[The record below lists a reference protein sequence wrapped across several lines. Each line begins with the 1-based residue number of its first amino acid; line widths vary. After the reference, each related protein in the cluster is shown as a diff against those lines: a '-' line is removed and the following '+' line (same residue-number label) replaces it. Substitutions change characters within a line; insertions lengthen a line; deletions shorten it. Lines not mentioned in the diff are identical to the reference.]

1 MQLKAVTDMSALF
14 ERSPASSPPAAA
26 EKSRIEFLN
35 PEYLETFPDSPFRLY
50 TDVRRDKLLES
61 IQANGILQPLLVW
74 RCDGHPYIL
83 SGGNRA
89 SCARQLGLKTVPCIV
104 QEHLTK
110 AQATMILVDT
120 NFAQRSLFELLPSEK
135 AWAFRMQLEA
145 YQAEH
150 KKLDYSE
157 DIEALKSADKASN
170 DAGLNEGA
178 PGVHPEKK
186 RDAIGD
192 VYSLSGFTI
201 YRYIRLTYLIKE
213 LMGMVDRGEI
223 QLKAGVALSYLPE
236 VIQRS
241 LFHMQRYHKIKLNL
255 ETAMQ
260 LKQEYQSG
268 KLSQVN
274 LEAILNQPKPAKKSG
289 SISIKLPAE
298 IIDRYFPDRRKR
310 KEIAR
315 HLENGLDIYT
325 KASETVSKY
334 QPDIQPPELVD
345 TVLKALEL
353 YYQQKQ

>member
-1 MQLKAVTDMSALF
+1 MQIKPATKEMLLGTTTPQEQMGEYVDI
-14 ERSPASSPPAAA
+14 SP
-26 EKSRIEFLN
+26 EE
-35 PEYLETFPDSPFRLY
+35 LETFPDSPFRLY

-145 YQAEH
+145 YQTEH

-157 DIEALKSADKASN
+157 DIEALKSADKSSN
-170 DAGLNEGA
+170 DAAFENVVTKLQRTSA
-178 PGVHPEKK
+178 
-186 RDAIGD
+186 RDKVAD
-192 VYSLSGFTI
+192 DYSLSGVTI
-201 YRYIRLTYLIKE
+201 FQYIRLTYLIKE

-236 VIQRS
+236 IIQRS
-241 LFHMQRYHKIKLNL
+241 LFHLQRYNKIKLNL

-260 LKQEYQSG
+260 LKQEYQNG
-268 KLSQVN
+268 KLSQDN
-274 LEAILNQPKPAKKSG
+274 LEAVVNQPKPAKKSG

-325 KASETVSKY
+325 KVSETVSKY
-334 QPDIQPPELVD
+334 EPDIQPPELVD

-353 YYQQKQ
+353 YYQQGQ